1 MSSTRWVSR
10 HENPVAGDA
19 LSALAALSFSIRA
32 SVDAKD
38 ERNVVISSA
47 TPHDRLF
54 SVIFD
59 ADRGV
64 AVGEAGLIM
73 RTADAGKTWTR
84 DAPPTE
90 LAMIDIASNGTRS
103 IAVGQM
109 GLILVSDGGGK
120 WKKVA
125 SGTDRRLLQVGMNR
139 NGLAFIVGAFGTL
152 LKSTDGGETWNS
164 VAPNWATLYD
174 SGEGDTAVIRDEPTN
189 YLVEVQDDGSALIGG
204 EYGQIMRSPDG
215 GICWEVVY
223 RHPSESGESAPTFF
237 AMSIREDGVGYA
249 VGQSG
254 LVARTADRG
263 QTWAFVQTPLDGN
276 LFGVDS
282 FANGQ
287 VVAIGQRVALRS
299 TDNGATW
306 NPIRALDFSIN
317 WYTGLGH
324 AASAP
329 VGEVIAVGHSGRIL
343 RLAP

>member
-1 MSSTRWVSR
+1 MRILL
-10 HENPVAGDA
+10 PVIAV
-19 LSALAALSFSIRA
+19 SALAALSFSIFA
-32 SVDAKD
+32 SVDVKD
-38 ERNVVISSA
+38 ERNVVITNA

-59 ADRGV
+59 ADKGV

-73 RTADAGKTWTR
+73 RSDDAGKTWKR
-84 DAPPTE
+84 DAAPTE
-90 LAMIDIASNGTRS
+90 LAIIDIASNGARS
-103 IAVGQM
+103 VAVGQM
-109 GLILVSDGGGK
+109 GLILVNNGDGK
-120 WKKVA
+120 WKKVE
-125 SGTDRRLLQVGMNR
+125 SGTDRRLLQVDINK

-152 LKSTDGGETWNS
+152 LKSTDGGESWES
-164 VAPNWATLYD
+164 VAPNWASLYD
-174 SGEGDTAVIRDEPTN
+174 SGEGDTAVLRDEPTN
-189 YLVEVQDDGSALIGG
+189 YIVDVQEDGTTLIGG

-215 GICWEVVY
+215 GICWEIAY
-223 RHPSESGESAPTFF
+223 RHPSNSGESAPTFF
-237 AMSIREDGVGYA
+237 GLNIRDDGVGYA

-263 QTWAFVQTPLDGN
+263 LSWTNVPTPLDGN

-282 FANGQ
+282 FADGQ

-306 NPIRALDFSIN
+306 NPIKALDFSIN

-329 VGEVIAVGHSGRIL
+329 AGEVIAVGHSGRIL
-343 RLAP
+343 RMAP

>member
-1 MSSTRWVSR
+1 MRFLLPTF
-10 HENPVAGDA
+10 AI
-19 LSALAALSFSIRA
+19 LALAALSFSIRA
-32 SVDAKD
+32 SVDTKD
-38 ERNVVISSA
+38 ERNVVVSHA

-59 ADRGV
+59 ADKGV

-73 RTADAGKTWTR
+73 RTADAGKSWTR
-84 DAPPTE
+84 DAAPTE

-109 GLILVSDGGGK
+109 GLILVDDGSGK
-120 WKKVA
+120 WKKVD
-125 SGTDRRLLQVGMNR
+125 SGTDRRLLQVDLNK

-152 LKSTDGGETWNS
+152 LKSKDGGETWES

-174 SGEGDTAVIRDEPTN
+174 SGEGDTAVLRDEPTN
-189 YLVEVQDDGSALIGG
+189 YIVDVQEDGSVLIGG

-215 GICWEVVY
+215 GICWDIVY
-223 RHPSESGESAPTFF
+223 RHPSVSGESAPTFF
-237 AMSIREDGVGYA
+237 ALSIRDDGAGYA

-254 LVARTADRG
+254 LVARTADHG
-263 QTWAFVQTPLDGN
+263 HTWAYVKTPVDGN

-282 FANGQ
+282 FADGQ
-287 VVAIGQRVALRS
+287 VVAVGQRVALRS
-299 TDNGATW
+299 TDNGVTW

-324 AASAP
+324 AASAAA
-329 VGEVIAVGHSGRIL
+329 GEVIAVGHSGRVL

>member
-1 MSSTRWVSR
+1 MRILL
-10 HENPVAGDA
+10 PLIAF
-19 LSALAALSFSIRA
+19 SALAALSCSLRA

-54 SVIFD
+54 SVIFE
-59 ADRGV
+59 ADKGV

-73 RTADAGKTWTR
+73 RSADAGKTWTR
-84 DAPPTE
+84 DAAPTE

-109 GLILVSDGGGK
+109 GLILVNDGSGK
-120 WKKVA
+120 WKKVE
-125 SGTDRRLLQVGMNR
+125 SGTERRLLQVDINES
-139 NGLAFIVGAFGTL
+139 GLAFIVGAFGTL
-152 LKSTDGGETWNS
+152 LKSTDGGETWTS
-164 VAPNWATLYD
+164 AAPNWATLYD
-174 SGEGDTAVIRDEPTN
+174 SGTGDTAVIRDEPTN
-189 YLVEVQDDGSALIGG
+189 YIVDVQEDGSVLIGG
-204 EYGQIMRSPDG
+204 EYGQLMRSPDG
-215 GICWEVVY
+215 GICWDIVY
-223 RHPSESGESAPTFF
+223 RHPSDTGLSAPTFF
-237 AMSIREDGVGYA
+237 AMSIREDGAGYA

-263 QTWAFVQTPLDGN
+263 HTWGYVKTPVDGN

-282 FANGQ
+282 FADGQ

-299 TDNGATW
+299 TDNGASW

-329 VGEVIAVGHSGRIL
+329 AGEVIAVGHSGRIL
-343 RLAP
+343 RLTP

>member
-1 MSSTRWVSR
+1 MRI
-10 HENPVAGDA
+10 NLPVIAF
-19 LSALAALSFSIRA
+19 SALAALSFTIRA

-38 ERNVVISSA
+38 ERNVVITHA

-59 ADRGV
+59 ADKGV

-73 RTADAGKTWTR
+73 RTADAGKTWMR
-84 DAPPTE
+84 DEAPTD

-109 GLILVSDGGGK
+109 GLILVNDGSGK
-120 WKKVA
+120 WKKVE
-125 SGTDRRLLQVGMNR
+125 SGTERRLLQVDINK
-139 NGLAFIVGAFGTL
+139 NGLAFVVGAFGTL
-152 LKSTDGGETWNS
+152 LKSTDGGETWVS
-164 VAPNWATLYD
+164 VAPNWASLYD
-174 SGEGDTAVIRDEPTN
+174 SGSGDTAVLRDEPTN
-189 YLVEVQDDGSALIGG
+189 YIVDVQEDGSVLIGG

-215 GICWEVVY
+215 GICWDIVY
-223 RHPSESGESAPTFF
+223 RHPSGTGLSAPTFF
-237 AMSIREDGVGYA
+237 AISIREDGVGYVA
-249 VGQSG
+249 GQSG
-254 LVARTADRG
+254 LVARTTDHG
-263 QTWAFVQTPLDGN
+263 HSWTYVKTPVDGN

-287 VVAIGQRVALRS
+287 VVVIGQRTALRS
-299 TDNGATW
+299 TDNGETW
-306 NPIRALDFSIN
+306 NPIRGLDFSTN

-329 VGEVIAVGHSGRIL
+329 AGEFIAVGHSGRIV